1 MARYTGPVCRL
12 CRRSGDKLFLKGMK
26 CYTKCILDRRPKPPG
41 QHSHRRSKVSD
52 RGLQLREKQKAR
64 WLYGVLERQFKK
76 VFEEAERQ
84 PGVTGENLQVLLE
97 RRFDNIVYRLGFADS
112 RAQARQLVRHGHIM
126 LNEHKSDV
134 PSQILKAGDIVS
146 WKDNKTKT
154 EYYKQ
159 LLENIK
165 GKSVPGWLTLDREKL
180 IAKVVSLPT
189 PQDTEAKY
197 EVKAIVEYYSR

>member
-26 CYTKCILDRRPKPPG
+26 CYTKCVLDRRPRPPG
-41 QHSHRRSKVSD
+41 QHSHRRAKVSD

-64 WLYGVLERQFKK
+64 WLYGMLEKQFRK
-76 VFEEAERQ
+76 VFEEAEKQ
-84 PGVTGENLQVLLE
+84 PGVTGETLQILLE
-97 RRFDNIVYRLGFADS
+97 RRMDNIVYRLGFADS
-112 RAQARQLVRHGHIM
+112 RSQARQLVRHGHIL
-126 LNEHKSDV
+126 LNEHKSDI
-134 PSQILKAGDIVS
+134 PSQILKAGDTVS
-146 WKDNKTKT
+146 WKANKLKT

-165 GKSVPGWLTLDREKL
+165 GKSVPGWLSLDREKM